1 MPGAVTNPPFGVQDP
16 LGARP
21 LAAISP
27 NTRVRGSN
35 GTIATQADAV
45 MFPGAW
51 PTSVTCMWTIPN
63 ARVSISGVRVITA
76 TSQGLALT
84 TPPGPPTIGPVI
96 VAISDLRISIL

>member
-16 LGARP
+16 VGLRA

-35 GTIATQADAV
+35 GTIATQADVV
-45 MFPGAW
+45 MFPGVT
-51 PTSVTCMWTIPN
+51 PTSVTCMWTVPN

-84 TPPGPPTIGPVI
+84 TAPAVPTVGPTIVS
-96 VAISDLRISIL
+96 ISDLRISIS